1 MVDERMRSNECFQ
14 HCTLA
19 TERESSHE
27 NSAPV
32 TPRWDYVGYFLC
44 STLPTFPSPVWCD
57 GVYKE
62 DVKCLVCLERMH
74 SPTNSIVYTNSTIVG
89 TNGEDVS
96 RGN

>member
-1 MVDERMRSNECFQ
+1 MF
-14 HCTLA
+14 
-19 TERESSHE
+19 
-27 NSAPV
+27 SAL
-32 TPRWDYVGYFLC
+32 YVGDRKGIQPPKLC
-44 STLPTFPSPVWCD
+44 TSYSSVGLRRLLSLFYPPHLPFSCLRSIWCD